1 MTDPRFE
8 TARSR
13 AAHAV
18 ELVAALDEIFATRSL
33 DEWSE
38 IFAAEPELFW
48 APINSVE
55 DVLADD
61 QFHAAG
67 GVVYVPDG
75 DSTVPMIASPAD
87 FSGTP
92 WAPRST
98 APQLGEHTA
107 EVLAELSDA

>member
-1 MTDPRFE
+1 MAQPDSPRQLTNFAE
-8 TARSR
+8 FVNPLGKD
-13 AAHAV
+13 AHGRTV
-18 ELVAALDEIFATRSL
+18 GRHH
-33 DEWSE
+33 E